1 MKHLFAI
8 FVPLCIV
15 CYIGFGVS
23 LAVLGTKDTDTDTA
37 VSDVV
42 ITDTGSEN
50 EEYQITEQFDKIE
63 LNTSFYNVTVSEGS
77 SDITTICV
85 IRPENDLSGANFTAK
100 VSGDTLVLHSKTS
113 HSGMTQFWKNLAHS
127 ISSGDFSNSFGSVTV
142 NITVPAKIYDSLN
155 INVGSGKLSVDKI
168 AARDIDI
175 DMGSG
180 TFNYIGKK
188 DFTADKLDFDM
199 GSGKSYSTDLSVR
212 KYDIE
217 IGSGSFDLNGLRGSG
232 SFEMGSGSGT
242 LGFAEYTGNSSF
254 GIGSG
259 SLDIELP
266 ENTNATV
273 SASVGS
279 GKVYINAC
287 GANTTMK
294 HSGEYK
300 LGSGGAEL
308 EIDLGS
314 GKVNILNAVSSAEQA
329 A

>member
-23 LAVLGTKDTDTDTA
+23 LAVLGTKDTDTA

-42 ITDTGSEN
+42 ITNTGSEY

-77 SDITTICV
+77 SDITTISV
-85 IRPENDLSGANFTAK
+85 FRPENDFSGADFSAK
-100 VSGDTLVLHSKTS
+100 VSGDTLVLSSKTS
-113 HSGMTQFWKNLAHS
+113 YSGMTQFWKNLAHS
-127 ISSGDFSNSFGSVTV
+127 IASGDFSNSFSSVTV
-142 NITVPAKIYDSLN
+142 NITVPAKIYDSLD
-155 INVGSGKLSVDKI
+155 INVGSGRLSLEQI

-180 TFNYIGKK
+180 TFNYYGKK
-188 DFTADKLDFDM
+188 DFTADKLEFDM
-199 GSGKSYSTDLSVR
+199 GSGKSYSDNLNAR
-212 KYDIE
+212 KYDID

-242 LGFAEYTGNSSF
+242 LGFAEYSNDCSF
-254 GIGSG
+254 DIGSG

-287 GANTTMK
+287 GENTTMK
-294 HSGEYK
+294 HSGEYR

-308 EIDLGS
+308 DIDLGS
-314 GKVNILNAVSSAEQA
+314 GTVNIINAVSSAEQA